1 MSKMSREKG
10 KRGEREFAEMLREHG
25 FASAR
30 RGVQTACRGGLTA
43 PDVVCE
49 ELADTH
55 FEVKRC
61 EVFLRSYYDQATKD
75 AGLKEPVIAWKRNGQ
90 PWMAY
95 LSMGHYLGLRQKI
108 SRLETEL
115 KEATKKDG

>member
-1 MSKMSREKG
+1 MSRMSREKG
-10 KRGEREFAEMLREHG
+10 KRGEREFAELLREHG
-25 FASAR
+25 FVSAR

-49 ELADTH
+49 ELSDTH

-61 EVFLRSYYDQATKD
+61 EVFLRSYYEQATND

-95 LSMGHYLGLRQKI
+95 VAMGHYLGLRQKI
-108 SRLETEL
+108 SRLESEL
-115 KEATKKDG
+115 KEARQSGT

>member
-1 MSKMSREKG
+1 MSKMSRDKG

-49 ELADTH
+49 ELEDTH

-61 EVFLRSYYDQATKD
+61 EVFLRSFYEQAARD
-75 AGLKEPVIAWKRNGQ
+75 AGLKEPVIAWKRNGAA
-90 PWMAY
+90 WMAY
-95 LSMGHYLGLRQKI
+95 MAMGHYLGLRQKI
-108 SRLETEL
+108 SRLEAEL
-115 KEATKKDG
+115 KEALRKDE